1 MTVTVSKVATC
12 ITYWVVYSCCIPVV
26 FLLGGP
32 NSIDCVAVAHCI
44 DILGLIN
51 NTVSDSM
58 TYVKYSDEGVNTFI
72 LQIYENNIMEQDNE
86 FLITV

>member
-1 MTVTVSKVATC
+1 MSPFMSPFMVNEKVTEKVTTGIGFA
-12 ITYWVVYSCCIPVV
+12 SCCIPVV

-58 TYVKYSDEGVNTFI
+58 TYVKYSDEGVNFVFV
-72 LQIYENNIMEQDNE
+72 E
-86 FLITV
+86 